1 MYVNEGIK
9 ERERERMCV
18 FMGGRERE
26 NVCIYGGGGREGE
39 RERPLFNWMLYC
51 CLPSW
56 HCNGIGNEWRER
68 VMIY

>member
-1 MYVNEGIK
+1 MSERGRERHVYVNEGIK

-39 RERPLFNWMLYC
+39 RETTFQLDALLLLAFVAL
-51 CLPSW
+51 
-56 HCNGIGNEWRER
+56 
-68 VMIY
+68 